1 MSLDKVVEE
10 WVEKNKDHR
19 HLSLRNLATTAYR
32 VGMKD
37 QSSYPCDLGW
47 ALAKMRKGKILISRS
62 YPGRYYWL
70 QGDYYVVSGNEPDKS
85 FQSKL
90 VNLTSYMIRIND
102 WAIYD
107 EPIE

>member
-19 HLSLRNLATTAYR
+19 HLSLRGLATTAYR

-62 YPGRYYWL
+62 DPGRYYWL
-70 QGDYYVVSGNEPDKS
+70 WDGYYVVSGNRPEKS
-85 FQSKL
+85 CQSQL
-90 VNLTSYMIRIND
+90 VNLTSYMVEITD
-102 WAIYD
+102 WSVYD